1 MSDII
6 DNAQDAADMLLRASL
21 SVRRTDMMRAVGF
34 CYSCGEE
41 CLGVFCDADC
51 STDFTRVSEARK
63 RNG

>member
-21 SVRRTDMMRAVGF
+21 SVRQPHLRAVGHCWNCGSECHGCF
-34 CYSCGEE
+34 CDSECGEDWE
-41 CLGVFCDADC
+41 MRTKA
-51 STDFTRVSEARK
+51 SK